1 MPLLATAGVTV
12 LAVVITP
19 VESPFPW
26 TVTVASSVVCLVVIG
41 WRYSSESHA
50 DIGAENRS
58 PDV

>member
-1 MPLLATAGVTV
+1 MPLLATAGVTF

-41 WRYSSESHA
+41 VAVFVGESRR
-50 DIGAENRS
+50 NRR
-58 PDV
+58 